1 MGECIYISIDIGANP
16 TQAVTHTHTHTGA
29 EQEVHSKR
37 KRQTVEFQTV
47 AKRRK
52 CSNQTTRL
60 HSGRMQC
67 NMQAKIII
75 DSSVCACG

>member
-1 MGECIYISIDIGANP
+1 MNIYIYISIDIGANP
-16 TQAVTHTHTHTGA
+16 TQAVTHTYT
-29 EQEVHSKR
+29 QEVHSKR

-67 NMQAKIII
+67 NMQAKYN
-75 DSSVCACG
+75 